1 MKNELTVPTGT
12 KFQLEIEDNDGT
24 MKTCFLKSISRPIME
39 RALGLI
45 MPITGAPKLIT
56 ADEIRKMSAL
66 IRFHFKINPDDLS
79 DSDFSRT
86 WNDLRYCL
94 DFENKRNALD
104 MP

>member
-1 MKNELTVPTGT
+1 MFKSYWIDRKKKFNAKKVLKKFEINNEEG
-12 KFQLEIEDNDGT
+12 
-24 MKTCFLKSISRPIME
+24 
-39 RALGLI
+39 
-45 MPITGAPKLIT
+45 